1 MKFQFF
7 IFDEKLDFHEKIL
20 EDEKMENED
29 ELPQTD
35 EVKTILN
42 QLSQLKTKRTDL
54 QNELAE
60 VEIKINELQVWFFK
74 VRCFFSKIILKTR
87 NRINL

>member
-1 MKFQFF
+1 
-7 IFDEKLDFHEKIL
+7 
-20 EDEKMENED
+20 MENED

-42 QLSQLKTKRTDL
+42 QLSLLKTKRTDL

-60 VEIKINELQVWFFK
+60 VELKINELQVCFSNFQS
-74 VRCFFSKIILKTR
+74 FFSF
-87 NRINL
+87 

>member
-74 VRCFFSKIILKTR
+74 IRYFVEENFE
-87 NRINL
+87 NQ

>member
-1 MKFQFF
+1 
-7 IFDEKLDFHEKIL
+7 
-20 EDEKMENED
+20 MENED

-60 VEIKINELQVWFFK
+60 VEIKINELQA
-74 VRCFFSKIILKTR
+74 CF
-87 NRINL
+87 

>member
-1 MKFQFF
+1 
-7 IFDEKLDFHEKIL
+7 
-20 EDEKMENED
+20 MENED

-60 VEIKINELQVWFFK
+60 VELKINELQVCFQIYTFFFEVSTVK
-74 VRCFFSKIILKTR
+74 FRLRAECF
-87 NRINL
+87 